1 MTTLPEDQRL
11 QAISPRAFEHPA
23 DRAATAALKR
33 LPMLDTVVRKLVEL
47 GYERA
52 LRQELLA
59 GAVRVGPGQL
69 PRVWADHQA
78 AHARLDLPDDLALY
92 VTQYPFA
99 NAAAIGA
106 GRPVVVLNSAALGL
120 LDELELRA
128 VLGHEAAHVL
138 ADHVLYRTALLIVLR
153 LTGAGLRGLPGLP
166 LLGAKLALLE
176 WFRAA
181 ELSADRAS
189 ALVTRDPLAVCRT
202 LMVLA
207 GGRRSAELDLDA
219 FVAQAAEYEDWDSGW
234 DRLSRLQSELWL
246 DHAHPV
252 RRLRE
257 LMRWVHAGDY
267 DRIMGGHYL
276 RRGEEPP
283 ASEEARDATD
293 FYTERFRA
301 FFREAGDMLS
311 KAGDSLADASDKVSD
326 WLRRSGR

>member
-33 LPMLDTVVRKLVEL
+33 VPMLDTIVRRLVDL

-59 GAVRVGPGQL
+59 GAVRVGPDQL

-78 AHARLDLPDDLALY
+78 AHARLDLPDDLPLY

-120 LDELELRA
+120 LEEVELRS

-153 LTGAGLRGLPGLP
+153 LTGGGLRGITGLP
-166 LLGAKLALLE
+166 LVGARLALLE

-181 ELSADRAS
+181 ELSADRAA

-207 GGRRSAELDLDA
+207 GGRRSSELNLDA
-219 FVAQAAEYEDWDSGW
+219 FLAQAAEYEDWDSGW
-234 DRLSRLQSELWL
+234 DRLTRLQSELWL
-246 DHAHPV
+246 DHAYPV
-252 RRLRE
+252 RRVRE
-257 LMRWVHAGDY
+257 LMRWIHAGDY
-267 DRIMGGHYL
+267 DRIMGGEFV

-283 ASEEARDATD
+283 PSDEARRAAD

-311 KAGDSLADASDKVSD
+311 KAGEQMADAGEKFAD
-326 WLRRSGR
+326 WLRRGP